1 VAVKSSGDF
10 SAEAARVQK
19 IEEQVVADLDQRSD
33 ENTPSL
39 TRGAVAEE
47 RQIVSSKY
55 TIDEMADAMEATM
68 SVSGHPIYRKKCGNI
83 G

>member
-1 VAVKSSGDF
+1 M
-10 SAEAARVQK
+10 ELARGQK

-33 ENTPSL
+33 ETTPSL

-55 TIDEMADAMEATM
+55 TID
-68 SVSGHPIYRKKCGNI
+68 VSFSRRCN
-83 G
+83 

>member
-1 VAVKSSGDF
+1 MAVKSSGDF
-10 SAEAARVQK
+10 SAEAARGQK

-47 RQIVSSKY
+47 RQEASSNRI
-55 TIDEMADAMEATM
+55 IDEMADAITGG
-68 SVSGHPIYRKKCGNI
+68 SDI
-83 G
+83 GL

>member
-10 SAEAARVQK
+10 SVELARGQK

-33 ENTPSL
+33 ETTPSL

-55 TIDEMADAMEATM
+55 TID
-68 SVSGHPIYRKKCGNI
+68 VSFSRRCN
-83 G
+83 